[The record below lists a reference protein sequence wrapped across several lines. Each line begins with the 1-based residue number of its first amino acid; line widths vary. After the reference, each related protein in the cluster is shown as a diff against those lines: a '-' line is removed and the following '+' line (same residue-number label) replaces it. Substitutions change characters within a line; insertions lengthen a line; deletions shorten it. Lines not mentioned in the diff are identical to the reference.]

1 MGVLVFGCCARQV
14 QVVCV
19 QASLLAKEKF
29 SCYTAS
35 CHYKVRGPERHPY
48 QRPYMAAGSRQ
59 SAAGRQLHVWEE
71 NVEALAWL
79 SVTASEGDISSA
91 GHTLLA

>member
-1 MGVLVFGCCARQV
+1 
-14 QVVCV
+14 
-19 QASLLAKEKF
+19 
-29 SCYTAS
+29 
-35 CHYKVRGPERHPY
+35 
-48 QRPYMAAGSRQ
+48 MAAGSRQ

-71 NVEALAWL
+71 NAEALAWL